1 MVIMKILIIDDE
13 DLARE
18 SLKAK
23 LQEIAEDVEVVAEAS
38 NVSEGVKMIRKFQP
52 DIVFSDIEMPVL
64 NGLQLLDFFNP
75 EEVNFELVFVTSYSE
90 YAVRAFQLSAIDYLL
105 KPVDKELLT
114 KALNKVRAKQ
124 NYQLQ
129 ERFGLLK
136 KNIETN
142 TPTKIALTVL
152 NEVSFVE
159 LSQIVYL
166 KADNV
171 YTEFY
176 LANKELRIIS
186 KPIKEYEKMLAGK
199 DFFRTHRSFLINLNQ
214 VKAYSKTDGGF
225 IVMTNGDTISLARER
240 KEEFLKA
247 WQGLTLQ

>member
-1 MVIMKILIIDDE
+1 
-13 DLARE
+13 
-18 SLKAK
+18 
-23 LQEIAEDVEVVAEAS
+23 VEVVAEAS

-124 NYQLQ
+124 NYQQQ

-136 KNIETN
+136 KNIETI

-152 NEVSFVE
+152 NEVSFID
-159 LSQIVYL
+159 LSEIIYL

-176 LANKELRIIS
+176 LANKDTRIIS
-186 KPIKEYEKMLAGK
+186 RPIKEYEKMLVGK
-199 DFFRTHRSFLINLNQ
+199 DFFRTHRSYLINLNQ
-214 VKAYSKTDGGF
+214 VKTYSKTEGGF
-225 IVMTNGDTISLARER
+225 IVMSNGHIVNLARER

>member
-1 MVIMKILIIDDE
+1 MKILIIDDE

-18 SLKAK
+18 SLKAI

-38 NVSEGVKMIRKFQP
+38 NVSEGVKTIRKFQP

-124 NYQLQ
+124 NYQQQ

-136 KNIETN
+136 KNIETI

-152 NEVSFVE
+152 NEVSFID
-159 LSQIVYL
+159 LSEIIYL

-176 LANKELRIIS
+176 LANKDTRIIS
-186 KPIKEYEKMLAGK
+186 RPIKEYEKMLVGK
-199 DFFRTHRSFLINLNQ
+199 DFFRTHRSYLINLNQ
-214 VKAYSKTDGGF
+214 VKTYSKTEGGF
-225 IVMTNGDTISLARER
+225 IVMSNGHIVNLARER

>member
-1 MVIMKILIIDDE
+1 MGIMKILIIDDE

-18 SLKAK
+18 SLKAI
-23 LQEIAEDVEVVAEAS
+23 LQELAEDVEVVAEAS

-124 NYQLQ
+124 NYQQQ

-136 KNIETN
+136 KNIETI

-152 NEVSFVE
+152 NEVSFID
-159 LSQIVYL
+159 LSEIIYL

-176 LANKELRIIS
+176 LANKDTRIIS
-186 KPIKEYEKMLAGK
+186 RPIKEYEKMLVGK
-199 DFFRTHRSFLINLNQ
+199 DFFRTHRSYLINLNQ
-214 VKAYSKTDGGF
+214 VKTYSKTEGGF
-225 IVMTNGDTISLARER
+225 IVMSNGHIVNLARER

>member
-1 MVIMKILIIDDE
+1 MGIMKILIIDDE

-18 SLKAK
+18 SLKAI

-38 NVSEGVKMIRKFQP
+38 NVSEGVKTIRKFQP

-124 NYQLQ
+124 NYQQQ

-136 KNIETN
+136 KNIETI

-152 NEVSFVE
+152 NEVSFID
-159 LSQIVYL
+159 LSEIIYL

-176 LANKELRIIS
+176 LANKDTRIIS
-186 KPIKEYEKMLAGK
+186 RPIKEYEKMLVGK
-199 DFFRTHRSFLINLNQ
+199 DFFRTHRSYLINLNQ
-214 VKAYSKTDGGF
+214 VKTYSKTEGGF
-225 IVMTNGDTISLARER
+225 IVMSNGHIVNLARER

>member
-1 MVIMKILIIDDE
+1 MKILIIDDE

-18 SLKAK
+18 SLKAI
-23 LQEIAEDVEVVAEAS
+23 LQELAEDVEVVAEAS

-124 NYQLQ
+124 NYQQQ

-136 KNIETN
+136 KNIETI

-152 NEVSFVE
+152 NEVSFID
-159 LSQIVYL
+159 LSEIIYL

-176 LANKELRIIS
+176 LANKDTRIIS
-186 KPIKEYEKMLAGK
+186 RPIKEYEKMLVGK
-199 DFFRTHRSFLINLNQ
+199 DFFRTHRSYLINLNQ
-214 VKAYSKTDGGF
+214 VKTYSKTEGGF
-225 IVMTNGDTISLARER
+225 IVMSNGHIVNLARER

>member
-1 MVIMKILIIDDE
+1 MGIMKILIIDDE

-18 SLKAK
+18 SLKAI

-124 NYQLQ
+124 NYQQQ

-136 KNIETN
+136 KNIETV

-152 NEVSFVE
+152 NEVSFIDLCE
-159 LSQIVYL
+159 IIYL

-176 LANKELRIIS
+176 LANKDMRVIS
-186 KPIKEYEKMLAGK
+186 RPIKEYEKMLSGK
-199 DFFRTHRSFLINLNQ
+199 DFFRTHRSYLINLNQ
-214 VKAYSKTDGGF
+214 VKTFSKTEGGF
-225 IVMTNGDTISLARER
+225 IVMTNGHIVNLARER

>member
-1 MVIMKILIIDDE
+1 
-13 DLARE
+13 
-18 SLKAK
+18 
-23 LQEIAEDVEVVAEAS
+23 
-38 NVSEGVKMIRKFQP
+38 
-52 DIVFSDIEMPVL
+52 MPVL

-124 NYQLQ
+124 NYQQQ

-136 KNIETN
+136 KNIETI

-152 NEVSFVE
+152 NEVSFID
-159 LSQIVYL
+159 LSEIIYL

-176 LANKELRIIS
+176 LANKDTRIIS
-186 KPIKEYEKMLAGK
+186 RPIKEYEKMLVGK
-199 DFFRTHRSFLINLNQ
+199 DFFRTHRSYLINLNQ
-214 VKAYSKTDGGF
+214 VKTYSKTEGGF
-225 IVMTNGDTISLARER
+225 IVMSNGHIVNLARER